1 MSGTKRLQASPERA
15 RGPVWGGPVWGGPVR
30 HGGVWRGGV
39 RRGGVRRG
47 GMIATLAIA
56 GLAPGAAHA
65 YTAAGDRT
73 FAATLVLPQIAP
85 IDGFWG
91 TPSTLPTTNGRTTE
105 FTGTFSKLITER
117 FGFRLEDGFV
127 RQGRVNGAQNLDIQI
142 QYEAILDP
150 DHEFVM
156 SFSLDHEFGG
166 SGSVNVGNPAQS
178 ATQPAMTFGKGFG
191 DLPIG
196 ALRPLAIT
204 GFVGYQVAQG
214 QGVRPNQLNA
224 GLSLQYSL
232 PYLSSKVSNTGLP
245 SFLSGLTPMI
255 EAFLTAP
262 VGRKYNSSQTL
273 VVAPG
278 ISYTRG
284 SGWEVGIEA
293 QIPTNRATG
302 TGWGVIA
309 QVVIQFDY
317 LMPDSILGRPLF
329 PAR

>member
-1 MSGTKRLQASPERA
+1 MSKTKSLQASSERV
-15 RGPVWGGPVWGGPVR
+15 RGP
-30 HGGVWRGGV
+30 V

-47 GMIATLAIA
+47 GTIAILAIA
-56 GLAPGAAHA
+56 GLAPVAAQA
-65 YTAAGDRT
+65 YTAAGDRN
-73 FAATLVLPQIAP
+73 FPATLILPQIAP
-85 IDGFWG
+85 SDAFWA
-91 TPSTLPTTNGRTTE
+91 TPSTIPSANGQLTN
-105 FTGTFSKLITER
+105 FTGTYSKLITER
-117 FGFRLEDGFV
+117 FGIQLEDGFV
-127 RQGRVNGAQNLDIQI
+127 RQGTINGAQNLDVQI

-156 SFSLDHEFGG
+156 SFQLDHEFGG
-166 SGSVNVGNPAQS
+166 SGTAKAGQSEQS
-178 ATQPAMTFGKGFG
+178 ATQPAVTFGKGFG

-196 ALRPLAIT
+196 SLRPLAIT

-214 QGVRPNQLNA
+214 QGIRPNQLKA

-232 PYLSSKVSNTGLP
+232 SYLSSKISNTRMP
-245 SFLSGLTPMI
+245 SFLSGVTPMV
-255 EAFLTAP
+255 EVFLTAP
-262 VGRKYNSSQTL
+262 IGRSYRSSQTL

-278 ISYTRG
+278 VNYSQG

-317 LMPDSILGRPLF
+317 LMPGSILGRPLF